1 MLTFLGCFNLDW
13 KGDGIC
19 DDQNNHAGCNFD
31 GGDCCGPDA
40 DTDLCTLC
48 QCLEEEEAH
57 LPYGKIC
64 RLLNYSTKDFTT
76 KRSTFSEGVVYILSY
91 FYSLTINLC
100 IQFYNF

>member
-1 MLTFLGCFNLDW
+1 MLVVIKNIKHKPTNSFKNLKENLESNILTFLGCFNLDW

-48 QCLEEEEAH
+48 QCLEKEAP
-57 LPYGKIC
+57 LPHGKIC
-64 RLLNYSTKDFTT
+64 RLLNYST
-76 KRSTFSEGVVYILSY
+76 
-91 FYSLTINLC
+91 
-100 IQFYNF
+100 